1 MLVGVEPS
9 QAATPVLDWSTDE
22 QMHVSLNLNV
32 ANSGD
37 KITGYELSI
46 STDGLTYSVLSN
58 YDGYSAN
65 YVLDLYNDEL
75 EAG

>member
-1 MLVGVEPS
+1 
-9 QAATPVLDWSTDE
+9 
-22 QMHVSLNLNV
+22 MHVSLNLNV

-46 STDGLTYSVLSN
+46 SADGLTYSVLSN
-58 YDGYSAN
+58 YDGSSAN
-65 YVLDLYNDEL
+65 YVLDLFNDEL